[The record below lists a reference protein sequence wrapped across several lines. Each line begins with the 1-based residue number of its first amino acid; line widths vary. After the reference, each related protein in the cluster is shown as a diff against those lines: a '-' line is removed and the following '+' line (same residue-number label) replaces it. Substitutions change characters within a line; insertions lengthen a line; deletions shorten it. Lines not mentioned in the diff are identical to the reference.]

1 MHIFVAVMCFR
12 WQTEILDV
20 FVFIVSWNVK
30 SSFPSSNDRLAIL
43 RLHLSRVLMKL
54 MLGFHLLWP

>member
-12 WQTEILDV
+12 WQTESLDV

-30 SSFPSSNDRLAIL
+30 SYLPSSDDRLAIF
-43 RLHLSRVLMKL
+43 RLYLSMVVMKL
-54 MLGFHLLWP
+54 MLGFHLL